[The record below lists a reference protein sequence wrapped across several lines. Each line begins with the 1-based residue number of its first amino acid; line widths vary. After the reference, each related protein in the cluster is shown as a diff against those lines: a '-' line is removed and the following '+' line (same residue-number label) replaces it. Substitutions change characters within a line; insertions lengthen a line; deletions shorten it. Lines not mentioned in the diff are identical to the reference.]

1 MTLVV
6 DSSVILAAMLDERSG
21 GALYEPGQLLNL
33 SVVNLAEVHTDLVE
47 RGSSVEDVNSFFP
60 RLPLRIRAFRDVDA
74 ERTGRLRAVT
84 RHLGLSLGDRARLSL
99 AKLTNLPVLTADQ
112 RWAELDIGV
121 EVRLIRERS

>member
-84 RHLGLSLGDRARLSL
+84 RHLGLSLGDRACLSL